1 MASDGHGGKIPGKI
15 KDKLPVIPDRVAT
28 LLDAGH
34 DVPVEAL
41 SSERVL
47 ERLEDQAKQR
57 AAPVHAEDLVAV
69 PKGHPVTQIRHDG
82 VSVPRMPVTRRVIPR
97 PFQRP
102 RIDISHHG
110 KTWQRKPVS
119 EVRPGDMVPDVG
131 RVALEPE
138 RRTCYL
144 QRFHFF
150 PADYDFG
157 LHGHD
162 PNEMISVGL
171 KLVLTGID
179 GREHFYAEDDWTRV
193 FTEQGAEPEQA
204 DAARAEPARD
214 TV

>member
-1 MASDGHGGKIPGKI
+1 MADDGWGGKIDGKL
-15 KDKLPVIPDRVAT
+15 KDALPVIPDRVVN
-28 LLDAGH
+28 LLEGGH

-47 ERLEDQAKQR
+47 ERLEDQARQR

-82 VSVPRMPVTRRVIPR
+82 VSVPKMPVTRRVIPR
-97 PFQRP
+97 PFARP

-110 KTWQRKPVS
+110 RTWQRKPV
-119 EVRPGDMVPDVG
+119 EQVRPGDMVPDVG
-131 RVALEPE
+131 KVAFLPE

-144 QRFHFF
+144 PRYHFF

-157 LHGHD
+157 LHGKD
-162 PNEMISVGL
+162 PSEMISVGL

-179 GREHFYAEDDWTRV
+179 GREHFFAEDDWTRV
-193 FTEQGAEPEQA
+193 FAEQAAEPVPA

-214 TV
+214 AV